1 MIVSGYIM
9 STKLVDNVETI
20 IQPFAILFLT
30 VIGSYFFFRSTV
42 SLIFK
47 AIQRLRNGTVS
58 VTMLCSHH
66 LLYIVL
72 RRMHFL

>member
-30 VIGSYFFFRSTV
+30 YRSYFFF
-42 SLIFK
+42 L
-47 AIQRLRNGTVS
+47 
-58 VTMLCSHH
+58 
-66 LLYIVL
+66 
-72 RRMHFL
+72 